1 MVLALLPYLAAFVT
15 FQIVTL
21 AFYIAVVQ
29 RILRVSGWTWCIP
42 LLAFPSVFWA
52 VGLGQNAFLTAAL
65 FGLGTLLIDDR
76 PMLAGVA
83 FGLLCYKPHFGLLV
97 PVALFA
103 GRRWSAFLAA
113 AATVA

>member
-1 MVLALLPYLAAFVT
+1 HATVAGIKYVFFFYPPVFLILCTILALLPYLAAFVT
-15 FQIVTL
+15 FQMVTL

-83 FGLLCYKPHFGLLV
+83 FGLLCY
-97 PVALFA
+97 
-103 GRRWSAFLAA
+103 
-113 AATVA
+113 